1 MLTFI
6 YNAHCNKSVFV
17 NVIMHACW
25 WARRV
30 VLGVLYP
37 WSFDL
42 YLAAVYLLLLWWLSL
57 AVSRFEIKSVLWSN
71 QYSTEIDSHL
81 FNVMRF
87 IHEPLARM
95 IGATPSHVLTLI
107 NWLIDWFWNGFY
119 LHLCHKWRLCWWVFE
134 VVKEIP
140 SSYPVLSILIFWQN
154 IAYLF
159 IYLFILFVYLFFI
172 IFTYLIYF
180 L

>member
-57 AVSRFEIKSVLWSN
+57 AVSRFEVKSVLWSN

-107 NWLIDWFWNGFY
+107 NWLIDSGMDFTYIYVTNKDVALLMSFWSGKRNSQF
-119 LHLCHKWRLCWWVFE
+119 LSSSIHLNFLAKYC
-134 VVKEIP
+134 
-140 SSYPVLSILIFWQN
+140 
-154 IAYLF
+154 LF
-159 IYLFILFVYLFFI
+159 IYLFILFVYIFFI